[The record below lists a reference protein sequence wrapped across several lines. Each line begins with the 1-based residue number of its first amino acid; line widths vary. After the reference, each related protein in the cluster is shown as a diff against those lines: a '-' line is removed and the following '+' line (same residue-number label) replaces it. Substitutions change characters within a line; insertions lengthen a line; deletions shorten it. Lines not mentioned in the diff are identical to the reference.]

1 MTRKNFYLLLIGT
14 FLLGNSGFAQKSALL
29 NAEELLEKEMIDSSI
44 YYFETALSETP
55 NSSELQ
61 LKLADLYR
69 ISNRAAKAIPLY
81 EQLTKS
87 PNADFLCWYNFS
99 YSLKMEGK
107 YDKCRNVLTQMKSHP
122 DVIGNGALVQLIEQN
137 INSCDFAIDNKS
149 KIPAFHRIA
158 NEKNVNSASSEHS
171 LFLSGTQFMYASNKS
186 VKSIAVSDPN
196 ADFIYTANRKNYK
209 ELVEAALLHDNSN
222 EKFLAEAGDLAPF
235 CFSADRKLFI
245 SSSNNLPSG
254 LRQGF
259 NPGNARVFQLSYAE
273 ISTFKELPKLKRI
286 EFANTEANIE
296 AGYPFLSKD
305 GKTIYFASRGK
316 GLEVNYGGF
325 DIYVS
330 TLTNGSWSAPKN
342 LGPVI
347 NGQGNEIYPFIDEAG
362 TIYFS
367 SDGHKGFGGLD
378 IFRADPKEGSWTDLR
393 NLGFGINSS
402 SDDVNFVLDFSHD
415 LAYFCS
421 NRQGGAGD
429 YDIYS
434 AIKLGDLSMMP
445 KVSEERPLNVVA
457 SKEVDP
463 KNAIITETYKTE
475 IVKTDNKATNMPIP
489 VVVEEKPIIK
499 DIKKAEEPLV
509 SVEKSKTEN
518 TLSKIP
524 NAETIYIGSIS
535 DGSTK
540 QKLEGV
546 WVYVKN
552 KKSGEERK
560 VKTNKYGEYSIVL
573 DPQTQYEI
581 KCSRQGFENFAFEVN
596 TGDGERRTL
605 LSERDMVR
613 AATNDVPEE
622 YLLENG
628 LASRSVKAGNSSNE
642 TFLRGPQAGKAV
654 PAIGYQIQVG
664 IFKEMNATTQK
675 ELSALANIISEP
687 YKEGQ
692 SKVYRLGVFA
702 EEAHAKEILAKV
714 QTIVGLEKSFIKKT
728 ELQQKTSS
736 EKMNSELLLVYP
748 RITAVKTEAKSVK
761 SEENTLKNTDKTS
774 VKTEDKSV
782 KTNDKTTVKTEDKT
796 SVKTEY
802 KTVKTND
809 KTTVK
814 TEDKTT
820 VKTEDKTSVKTEDK
834 TVKTN
839 DKTTVK
845 TDNKV
850 QQNTDSKQTVKTAQ
864 IEYKVQIGAYK
875 DPAKSKLPELKG
887 IGTQEQ
893 VLNSENGLSYIYLK
907 GFKNLDEAKAAVKK
921 AEAKGVIKPFVVAFK
936 DGKKVDLNTLNK

>member
-14 FLLGNSGFAQKSALL
+14 FLLGNSVFAQKPALV
-29 NAEELLEKEMIDSSI
+29 NAEELLEKEMIDSAI
-44 YYFETALSETP
+44 FYFETALVENP
-55 NSSELQ
+55 NSNELQ

-69 ISNRAAKAIPLY
+69 ISNKAAKAVPLY
-81 EQLTKS
+81 EQLTKAQS
-87 PNADFLCWYNFS
+87 ADFLCWYNYS

-107 YDKCRNVLTQMKSHP
+107 YDKCRSVLMQMKSHP
-122 DVIGNGALVQLIEQN
+122 DVIGNGSLVQLIEQN
-137 INSCDFAIDNKS
+137 INSCDFALDNKS

-158 NEKNVNSASSEHS
+158 NEKNVNSTASEHA
-171 LFLSGTQFMYASNKS
+171 LFLSGTQFMYASNKT

-196 ADFIYTANRKNYK
+196 ADYIYTANRKNYK
-209 ELVEAALLHDNSN
+209 ELVDAALLHDNSN
-222 EKFLAEAGDLAPF
+222 EKFLSEAADLAPF
-235 CFSADRKLFI
+235 CLSADRKLLI
-245 SSSNNLPSG
+245 SSSNNLPAG

-259 NPGNARVFQLSYAE
+259 NPGNARVFQLSYAD

-305 GKTIYFASRGK
+305 GKTLYFASRGK
-316 GLEVNYGGF
+316 GLEINYGGF

-330 TLTNGSWSAPKN
+330 TLSNGSWSAPKN
-342 LGPVI
+342 LGSTI
-347 NGQGNEIYPFIDEAG
+347 NGPGNEIYPFIDEAG

-378 IFRADPKEGSWTDLR
+378 IFRADPKNGSWTDLR

-402 SDDVNFVLDFSHD
+402 TDDLNFVLDFSHD

-445 KVSEERPLNVVA
+445 KVYEDRPVNIVA
-457 SKEVDP
+457 NKEVDP

-489 VVVEEKPIIK
+489 VIVEEKPIIK
-499 DIKKAEEPLV
+499 DVKKAEEPLV
-509 SVEKSKTEN
+509 VTEKTKTEN
-518 TLSKIP
+518 TLNKIP
-524 NAETIYIGSIS
+524 SAETVYIGSIN

-540 QKLEGV
+540 EKIEGV

-573 DPQTQYEI
+573 DHQTQYEI
-581 KCSRQGFENFAFEVN
+581 KCSRPGYDNIAFEVN
-596 TGDGERRTL
+596 TGDGERLTL
-605 LSERDMVR
+605 LSERDMAR
-613 AATNDVPEE
+613 AATNNVPEE
-622 YLLENG
+622 YMLENG
-628 LASRSVKAGNSSNE
+628 LASRSVKNGNAVNE

-654 PAIGYQIQVG
+654 PASGYQIQVG

-675 ELSALANIISEP
+675 ELSSLANIITEP

-714 QTIVGLEKSFIKKT
+714 QSIVGLEKSFIKKT
-728 ELQQKTSS
+728 ELPQKTAS
-736 EKMNSELLLVYP
+736 EKMNSELILVYP
-748 RITAVKTEAKSVK
+748 KSA
-761 SEENTLKNTDKTS
+761 S
-774 VKTEDKSV
+774 VKTEDKIV
-782 KTNDKTTVKTEDKT
+782 KADDKTTVKAEDKN
-796 SVKTEY
+796 VKAA
-802 KTVKTND
+802 D

-814 TEDKTT
+814 ADDKTT
-820 VKTEDKTSVKTEDK
+820 VKAEDK
-834 TVKTN
+834 TVKAA

-845 TDNKV
+845 ADDKT
-850 QQNTDSKQTVKTAQ
+850 TVKAEDKSVKAADKSTVKSDVKTNTKIAVV
-864 IEYKVQIGAYK
+864 EYKVQIGAYK
-875 DPAKSKLPELKG
+875 DPSKSKLPDLTG
-887 IGTQEQ
+887 IGVKEQ
-893 VLNSENGLSYIYLK
+893 LLNADNGLSYIYLK
-907 GFKNLDEAKAAVKK
+907 GFKSLDEAKAAVKK
-921 AEAKGVIKPFVVAFK
+921 AEEKGILKPFVVAFK
-936 DGKKVDLNTLNK
+936 DGKKVELSELNK